1 MVFDIDYYIVTLVVT
16 DDDNLGSHNGI
27 RTNQFDFILV
37 VDGLNEAPVFSSS
50 LDSAYELNVNEVL
63 SLSFPSFTDSDVLD
77 FHTKTLELSG
87 QSSLPS
93 FMTETSSGI

>member
-1 MVFDIDYYIVTLVVT
+1 MISDIDYYIVTIIVT
-16 DDDNLGSHNGI
+16 DDDNLGSYNGI
-27 RTNQFDFILV
+27 RTNQFDFILD
-37 VDGLNEAPVFSSS
+37 VDGLNEEPVFSST
-50 LDSAYELNVNEVL
+50 LDFSYELNVNEVL

-77 FHTKTLELSG
+77 FHTKMLELSG